1 MERLLK
7 PEEVA
12 ELLGVKL
19 STIYQW
25 THQGFIP
32 HVKIGKLVRFREGE
46 VMRWVEKK
54 AVAGRKTRRVEVREL
69 MTGTQSDGIR
79 SMSRS

>member
-1 MERLLK
+1 MNKLLT

-12 ELLGVKL
+12 MLLGVKL

-32 HVKIGKLVRFREGE
+32 HVKLGKFVRFK
-46 VMRWVEKK
+46 EKDIWK
-54 AVAGRKTRRVEVREL
+54 WIEIRTDPGRKSRKVGLNEL
-69 MTGTQSDGIR
+69 LL
-79 SMSRS
+79 